1 MKTYSGIPVLFDHI
15 KDEPNVFSDLERL
28 FHSSLHSPFNEEKD
42 MNSNIHCQE
51 HDNFFKVSLDVP
63 GIDPKTINIKIQ
75 DDSLLI
81 SSSEEKTENKEDEHT
96 YQKRSLKTSIALPLN
111 VNRSSIEA
119 NCENGV
125 LELVL
130 PKKTQDKAISISVQ
144 SDSSKRFI
152 ENIKKRFTK
161 KH

>member
-1 MKTYSGIPVLFDHI
+1 MKSYNNIPTSLGDFERFFYPSFDSFFH
-15 KDEPNVFSDLERL
+15 DE
-28 FHSSLHSPFNEEKD
+28 KG

-63 GIDPKTINIKIQ
+63 GIDPKAINIKIQ
-75 DDSLLI
+75 DDNLLI
-81 SSSEEKTENKEDEHT
+81 SSSEEKTKNKENEHT
-96 YQKRSLKTSIALPLN
+96 YQKRSLNTSIALPLN
-111 VNRSSIEA
+111 VDRSSIEA

-130 PKKTQDKAISISVQ
+130 LKKTQSTAINVSIQ
-144 SDSSKRFI
+144 SDSSKRFM
-152 ENIKKRFTK
+152 ENIKKRLTK